1 MSPYRELMVGDLRA
15 YLEDVLALAERPG
28 RLWLVGET
36 SQLLEGWCAGVR
48 RFTLATGDGAPPPRA
63 LGPLEA
69 RRGVDIVWE
78 SPADILPLPPGYA
91 ARARPT
97 GIGRDVA
104 DGRFEVWHFD
114 PYSVAFRLISRGN
127 EEDYR
132 TVLRY
137 LEHDWITEEE
147 IDALLADLLPRFTTQ
162 TIEQD
167 PAEFRRKYKGLRQM
181 WRATR
186 P

>member
-1 MSPYRELMVGDLRA
+1 
-15 YLEDVLALAERPG
+15 
-28 RLWLVGET
+28 
-36 SQLLEGWCAGVR
+36 
-48 RFTLATGDGAPPPRA
+48 
-63 LGPLEA
+63 
-69 RRGVDIVWE
+69 
-78 SPADILPLPPGYA
+78 
-91 ARARPT
+91 
-97 GIGRDVA
+97 
-104 DGRFEVWHFD
+104 VWHFD